1 MMNVPSVN
9 LQFTEE
15 TTIVPTCN
23 LIWRYLC
30 QKSKF
35 EAQAKCFLNPNPTG
49 PASKMSSPMFGEGRR
64 EGKQEGGKEERAH
77 EFNMGEKRRECFVNC
92 KLQDAGESL
101 LPR

>member
-1 MMNVPSVN
+1 MWPNNVTKKLIS

-64 EGKQEGGKEERAH
+64 EGKQEGGKEERAY
-77 EFNMGEKRRECFVNC
+77 EF
-92 KLQDAGESL
+92 KLTWVKNEESVS
-101 LPR
+101 